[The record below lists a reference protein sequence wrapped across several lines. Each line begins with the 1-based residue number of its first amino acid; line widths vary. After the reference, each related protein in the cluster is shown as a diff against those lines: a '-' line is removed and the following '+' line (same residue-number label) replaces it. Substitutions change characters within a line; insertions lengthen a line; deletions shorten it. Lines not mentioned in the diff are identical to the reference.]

1 MPMSSANP
9 LLNEDITRQ
18 SMLEMAHKVPLDELD
33 VSNWHLFEKDAIW
46 PWFERLR
53 REDPVH
59 YHPDSRYGPFWSIT
73 KFDDIKAIDKNHQIF
88 SSQPNI
94 GLVDSITDFETASFI
109 SMDPPKH
116 DVQRKVVSPV
126 VAPSNLAELEPLI
139 RERVCRIL
147 DNLPVGTPFNWVDR
161 VSIELTTQM
170 LATLFDFPF
179 AERSKLTY
187 WSDMATR
194 VDVTREERQKELL
207 ACLARFT
214 ELWHERKDQP
224 PGFDLISMLTHG
236 EDTRDL
242 IDRPMEYLGNL
253 TLLIVGGNDTTR
265 NSISGGVLALNQFP
279 AEYDKLRADTSL
291 IRNMV
296 AEIIRWQTPLAFMR
310 RTALE
315 DYEFQGKHIRQGDKV
330 VMWYVSGNRDESHFE
345 RADELIIDRPNAR
358 QHISFGF
365 GIHRCMGNRLA
376 EMQLRVLWEE
386 IMQRFEFVE
395 VVGEPVRIRS
405 NFVRGYAELPVVVH
419 PCT

>member
-59 YHPDSRYGPFWSIT
+59 YHSDSRYGPFWSIT

-236 EDTRDL
+236 EDTKDL

-395 VVGEPVRIRS
+395 VVGDPVRIRS